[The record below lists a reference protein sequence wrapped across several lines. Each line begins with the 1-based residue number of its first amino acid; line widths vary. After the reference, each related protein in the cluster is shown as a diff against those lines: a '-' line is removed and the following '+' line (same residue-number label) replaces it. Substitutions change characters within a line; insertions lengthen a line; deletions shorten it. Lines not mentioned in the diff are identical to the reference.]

1 MQESDEP
8 SPVVGTT
15 FEGMVDRALDAPE
28 IAAALGAAGTGA
40 SREELRAEA
49 LEERARLVGVAAAE
63 YSRYLALRA
72 AAVDRYGPSDDGDQV
87 SGGPAADGG
96 RMPDGPADDE
106 VRAPDGPVGDEVR
119 APDGPVGDGVR
130 TSGDPAGDDD
140 RTPGDPA
147 DDDVQALSEV
157 PHSDPSDDGP
167 TTPGDAPAVDGHT
180 KKVILPVL
188 AVLVPSLGAV
198 ATGVF
203 LLCGFGLRALAVR
216 PHIGDGLVMA
226 GVIAAAVTAG
236 AALGDLAWILV
247 TGARSR
253 SGRRPGHPADRD
265 PEVCRARESWENAVL
280 ERGLVPFLRQRAES
294 AGADPAYAS
303 EGYAVGAEDG
313 TR

>member
-8 SPVVGTT
+8 SPVVGAT

-72 AAVDRYGPSDDGDQV
+72 AAVDRYGSPDDGDRV
-87 SGGPAADGG
+87 SDGPAADGG
-96 RMPDGPADDE
+96 RVSDGPADDD
-106 VRAPDGPVGDEVR
+106 VRASGG
-119 APDGPVGDGVR
+119 AVGDGVR
-130 TSGDPAGDDD
+130 TTGDSAGDDDRAPGDPAGDGD

-147 DDDVQALSEV
+147 GGDIRAPGEV
-157 PHSDPSDDGP
+157 AHSDPSGDEPATPDD
-167 TTPGDAPAVDGHT
+167 ASAVDGHT

-253 SGRRPGHPADRD
+253 SGCRPGHPADRD

-303 EGYAVGAEDG
+303 EGHAVGADDG
-313 TR
+313 AR